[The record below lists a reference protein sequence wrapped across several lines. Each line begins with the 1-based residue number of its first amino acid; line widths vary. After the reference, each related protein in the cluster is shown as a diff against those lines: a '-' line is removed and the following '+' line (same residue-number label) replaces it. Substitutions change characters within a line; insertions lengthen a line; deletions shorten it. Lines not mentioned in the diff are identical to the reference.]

1 MLFNSTIFTALFLPL
16 CLIGWYGLQQFKNPA
31 WAKLFLVGMS
41 LWFYGY
47 YNPWY
52 LLILVGSL
60 FVNQGISTAMERLS
74 GKGQETSAQAAGK
87 VPGSRK
93 LLLTLG
99 LIANIG
105 LLFYFKYFN
114 FFVDNCNFFFH
125 TDWQIEKIALPLG
138 ISFFTFQQISYV
150 VDRYKGEAPCYS
162 LLDYACFVTFFP
174 QLIAG
179 PIVLHSEFIPALQ
192 ARKNRKPDWE
202 MFYDGVALF
211 VLGFGK
217 KVLLADVL
225 ALLVNSVFDVVG
237 VVQYYLDFWTGLITI
252 LCYGF
257 QLYFDFSGYCDMARG
272 IGRMFGFELPVNFR
286 SPFKADSVRDI
297 WKRWH
302 VTLGRFLTAY
312 VYIPLGGN
320 RKGKARK
327 CLNLFLVFLVS
338 GIWHGANWTYI
349 LWGVMHGVAIVWENL
364 FPKLR
369 FRSRKLNV
377 FFTQIFWFL
386 TLIMFRSNTLSQA
399 GYFYRNLFTAPKP
412 FLNGIGAALQIPE
425 NFIIIKALTLKAPQY
440 LPVFYFVMIGLML
453 AVSFFFAY
461 GKEAGEWI
469 KTKARTKKG
478 AFLLAVVFLWGF
490 VSLSQVST
498 FLYFNF

>member
-1 MLFNSTIFTALFLPL
+1 MLFNSTIFIALFLPL

-60 FVNQGISTAMERLS
+60 LVNQGISAAMEHGR
-74 GKGQETSAQAAGK
+74 
-87 VPGSRK
+87 SRK

-179 PIVLHSEFIPALQ
+179 PIVLHSEFIPTLQ

-320 RKGKARK
+320 RQGKK
-327 CLNLFLVFLVS
+327 VSESVS
-338 GIWHGANWTYI
+338 GIPGQRHLARRQLDIYSVGHNARGCHCVGKSVPEASVQEPEAQCLFYPDI
-349 LWGVMHGVAIVWENL
+349 LVPDPDYV
-364 FPKLR
+364 P
-369 FRSRKLNV
+369 
-377 FFTQIFWFL
+377 
-386 TLIMFRSNTLSQA
+386 
-399 GYFYRNLFTAPKP
+399 
-412 FLNGIGAALQIPE
+412 
-425 NFIIIKALTLKAPQY
+425 
-440 LPVFYFVMIGLML
+440 
-453 AVSFFFAY
+453 
-461 GKEAGEWI
+461 
-469 KTKARTKKG
+469 
-478 AFLLAVVFLWGF
+478 
-490 VSLSQVST
+490 
-498 FLYFNF
+498 

>member
-1 MLFNSTIFTALFLPL
+1 M
-16 CLIGWYGLQQFKNPA
+16 
-31 WAKLFLVGMS
+31 
-41 LWFYGY
+41 
-47 YNPWY
+47 
-52 LLILVGSL
+52 
-60 FVNQGISTAMERLS
+60 
-74 GKGQETSAQAAGK
+74 
-87 VPGSRK
+87 
-93 LLLTLG
+93 
-99 LIANIG
+99 
-105 LLFYFKYFN
+105 
-114 FFVDNCNFFFH
+114 
-125 TDWQIEKIALPLG
+125 
-138 ISFFTFQQISYV
+138 
-150 VDRYKGEAPCYS
+150 
-162 LLDYACFVTFFP
+162 
-174 QLIAG
+174 
-179 PIVLHSEFIPALQ
+179 
-192 ARKNRKPDWE
+192 
-202 MFYDGVALF
+202 
-211 VLGFGK
+211 
-217 KVLLADVL
+217 ADVL

-349 LWGVMHGVAIVWENL
+349 LWGIMHGVAIVWENL

-386 TLIMFRSNTLSQA
+386 TLIMFRSNTLLQA

-469 KTKARTKKG
+469 KAKARTKKG

>member
-1 MLFNSTIFTALFLPL
+1 MLFNSTIFIALFLPL

-60 FVNQGISTAMERLS
+60 FVNQGISAAMERLS
-74 GKGQETSAQAAGK
+74 GKGQETSTQAAGK

-162 LLDYACFVTFFP
+162 LLNYACFVTFFP

-257 QLYFDFSGYCDMARG
+257 QLYFDFSGYCDMARE
-272 IGRMFGFELPVNFR
+272 IGR
-286 SPFKADSVRDI
+286 A
-297 WKRWH
+297 H
-302 VTLGRFLTAY
+302 V
-312 VYIPLGGN
+312 
-320 RKGKARK
+320 
-327 CLNLFLVFLVS
+327 
-338 GIWHGANWTYI
+338 
-349 LWGVMHGVAIVWENL
+349 
-364 FPKLR
+364 
-369 FRSRKLNV
+369 
-377 FFTQIFWFL
+377 
-386 TLIMFRSNTLSQA
+386 
-399 GYFYRNLFTAPKP
+399 
-412 FLNGIGAALQIPE
+412 
-425 NFIIIKALTLKAPQY
+425 
-440 LPVFYFVMIGLML
+440 
-453 AVSFFFAY
+453 
-461 GKEAGEWI
+461 
-469 KTKARTKKG
+469 
-478 AFLLAVVFLWGF
+478 
-490 VSLSQVST
+490 
-498 FLYFNF
+498 